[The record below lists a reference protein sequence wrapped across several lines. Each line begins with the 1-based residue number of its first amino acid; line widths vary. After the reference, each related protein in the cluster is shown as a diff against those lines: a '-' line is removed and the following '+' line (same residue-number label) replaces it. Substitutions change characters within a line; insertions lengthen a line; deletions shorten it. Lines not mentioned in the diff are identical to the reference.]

1 MISSLFSASI
11 GNFAPQKYV
20 WKICIALHSAP
31 RLLLCQLYHKQ
42 MRTVLRRSSTIQ
54 QIATIS
60 CTANMAEIFSLL
72 VLSVVPS
79 VEDYALHKLCFS
91 SFLLFSAI
99 FIGTSYYLLR
109 SE

>member
-1 MISSLFSASI
+1 MIISASI

-31 RLLLCQLYHKQ
+31 RLLLCQLHHKE
-42 MRTVLRRSSTIQ
+42 MRRVLTKSSVIQ
-54 QIATIS
+54 QLALIS

-91 SFLLFSAI
+91 SFLLFSAL

-109 SE
+109 